1 MSMSPRLQIVPSSI
15 RRVAALVLGVSTLL
29 LSGCQAVVNSTSAA
43 QVRII
48 DASPDAPGL
57 DIYENNNVF
66 ANNLGF
72 GTITSYVPIDT
83 GTFTIGANT
92 AGTKQTLIS
101 AKNTFANATQYTVLI
116 GNAAANLQEVV
127 LTDQSQPAPSG
138 QISLRFL
145 DQATRIGAVDIYL
158 VPAGQKF
165 TAVTPFLTAL
175 TFATNTNYL
184 QVPTGTYTLVIVP
197 TGTIPTSSTVATYT
211 GAQVGYLGG
220 SASTIVLLDQQLVT
234 TPGIQ
239 VITTQDYLSAT
250 ASN

>member
-1 MSMSPRLQIVPSSI
+1 MSLRCQL
-15 RRVAALVLGVSTLL
+15 AVLTARGLAPLTLGACSLL
-29 LSGCQAVVNSTSAA
+29 LSGCQAVVTSSSGS
-43 QVRII
+43 QVRVI

-57 DIYENNNVF
+57 DMYENNNVF

-92 AGTKQTLIS
+92 SGTKQTLVS
-101 AKNTFANATQYTVLI
+101 AKNTFLSGTQYTVLI
-116 GNAAANLQEVV
+116 GNAAADLQEIV

-145 DQATRIGAVDIYL
+145 DEATQVGAVDVYL

-165 TAVTPFLTAL
+165 TAVTPLLTNL
-175 TFATNTNYL
+175 SFSTNTSYL

-197 TGTIPTSSTVATYT
+197 AGTVPTSSTVATYT
-211 GAQVGYLGG
+211 GAQVSYSGG

-234 TPGIQ
+234 TPGLQ